1 MPSNVLME
9 RIAKSI
15 SNGRKVER
23 LTRKNRRK
31 NKKGIQERKAQN
43 KIKKGLQNT
52 IKRGREES
60 KLKQLEL
67 DAPKGLTFMQR
78 KALAQASKIE
88 EGHLKSMFNK
98 SHENEFIYNGR
109 PVNGPY
115 IPKQTLPE
123 ITYGLDQEYS
133 PPYDPVQGARDRAQK
148 ELAKMGDL
156 AITYQTIL
164 HGDNTKEYPLYNPH
178 ADSPYRPLETDIY
191 RSDSPLF
198 SSDKPKEKKRPPPV
212 RRSTRIPTQVQRLQ
226 ISESRTRPKP
236 VSDEPAQSKPQ
247 GPKPRTRKNGPAPR
261 PGQAKPTPRR
271 PKASRR
277 KPAS

>member
-23 LTRKNRRK
+23 LTRRRK

-133 PPYDPVQGARDRAQK
+133 PPYDP
-148 ELAKMGDL
+148 
-156 AITYQTIL
+156 
-164 HGDNTKEYPLYNPH
+164 H
-178 ADSPYRPLETDIY
+178 ADSPYTPLETDIY

-236 VSDEPAQSKPQ
+236 KTRNPKPVSAEPDQSKPQ